1 MDKSKLLLST
11 ILNSKL
17 LTSGIILF
25 LFVSLFGVVGGW
37 FIDPEMA
44 DVGAGYPSQPP
55 SWEHWLGTDQ
65 QGRDVLSDLLL
76 GTPQTLKIG
85 LIAAI
90 VGVGIGTILGFI
102 GGYCGGKIDVLIRLL
117 ADVFMTIPGL
127 LILIVIASLLD
138 IVSTTLLG
146 FVIAFFGWMGACRV
160 TRAQVLTMR
169 ERAYV
174 QVAKLN
180 GVNDF
185 EIIFKEMLPNL
196 LPFIAASL
204 TGATAGAVLASLGL
218 SALGLG
224 PQNEP
229 SIGLTIYWA
238 LHYGALIRE
247 LWWWFMP
254 PVVVMILL
262 FLSLFLITA
271 GLDQIANPRLKDKI

>member
-11 ILNSKL
+11 ILNSRL
-17 LTSGIILF
+17 LTTGIILF

-85 LIAAI
+85 LIAAF
-90 VGVGIGTILGFI
+90 VGVGIGTIFGFV
-102 GGYCGGKIDVLIRLL
+102 GGYFGGKIDVLIRLL
-117 ADVFMTIPGL
+117 SDVFMTIPGL

-146 FVIAFFGWMGACRV
+146 FVIATFGWMGACRV

-185 EIIFKEMLPNL
+185 EVIFKEMLPNL
-196 LPFIAASL
+196 LPFIL
-204 TGATAGAVLASLGL
+204 VPKRLVGL
-218 SALGLG
+218 HPFHL
-224 PQNEP
+224 P
-229 SIGLTIYWA
+229 SETTFDPSY
-238 LHYGALIRE
+238 
-247 LWWWFMP
+247 
-254 PVVVMILL
+254 ILL
-262 FLSLFLITA
+262 GRANISAKTKSAVSSANKPGVLVTIISLFFALSKSI
-271 GLDQIANPRLKDKI
+271 

>member
-1 MDKSKLLLST
+1 
-11 ILNSKL
+11 
-17 LTSGIILF
+17 
-25 LFVSLFGVVGGW
+25 
-37 FIDPEMA
+37 MA

-85 LIAAI
+85 LIAAF
-90 VGVGIGTILGFI
+90 VGVGIVTIFGFV
-102 GGYCGGKIDVLIRLL
+102 GGYFGVKIDVLIRLL
-117 ADVFMTIPGL
+117 SDVFMTIPGL

-146 FVIAFFGWMGACRV
+146 FVIATFGWMGACRV

>member
-1 MDKSKLLLST
+1 MDKIKFGFKEV
-11 ILNSKL
+11 IKNRL

-25 LFVSLFGVVGGW
+25 LFVSFFGVVGGW

-65 QGRDVLSDLLL
+65 QGRDVLADLLL

-85 LIAAI
+85 LIAAF
-90 VGVGIGTILGFI
+90 VGVSFGTILGFI
-102 GGYCGGKIDVLIRLL
+102 GGYFGGKIDTLFRLMS
-117 ADVFMTIPGL
+117 DVFMTIPGL

-146 FVIAFFGWMGACRV
+146 FVIAAFGWMGALRV

-180 GVNDF
+180 GVKDM

-204 TGATAGAVLASLGL
+204 TAATAGAVLASLGL

-271 GLDQIANPRLKDKI
+271 GLDQIANPRLKDRV

>member
-1 MDKSKLLLST
+1 MDKSKLLLNT
-11 ILNSKL
+11 ILNSRL

-85 LIAAI
+85 LIAAF
-90 VGVGIGTILGFI
+90 VGVGIGTIFGFV
-102 GGYCGGKIDVLIRLL
+102 GGYFGGKIDVLIRLL

-146 FVIAFFGWMGACRV
+146 FVIATFGWMGACRV